1 MAFKLVCKSDSYRW
15 LYTPFWLSKQL
26 YTYDWL
32 AKEGVAGP
40 VVRLKKSKSC
50 QKHL

>member
-26 YTYDWL
+26 YNYC
-32 AKEGVAGP
+32 
-40 VVRLKKSKSC
+40 SC
-50 QKHL
+50 NNEVSDLVFNAIALC